1 MIIYLSQ
8 VIDLNLLFWQIYHLD
23 SIVNDRTCFKN
34 PKKPS
39 YIDHVL
45 TNKQEAKTVETELS
59 ELE

>member
-1 MIIYLSQ
+1 M
-8 VIDLNLLFWQIYHLD
+8 IDLNLLFWQIYHLE

-45 TNKQEAKTVETELS
+45 TNKQEVKTVETELS